1 VLPSAQPNTPS
12 CILSTT
18 PRCAVFPYTR
28 STRVQLTFRGGGYPG
43 SGSHSM
49 RTPIQLTAVASLSQA
64 QRARVCVSLK
74 ASGADPAVKVTC
86 AAFSSFPHAV
96 HGVGPRVQN
105 NVGQRMA

>member
-1 VLPSAQPNTPS
+1 VLPSAQPNTSS

-18 PRCAVFPYTR
+18 PRCAVSPYTR
-28 STRVQLTFRGGGYPG
+28 STRVQLAFRGGGYPG

-49 RTPIQLTAVASLSQA
+49 RALIQLTAVASLSQA
-64 QRARVCVSLK
+64 QRTRVCVNLT
-74 ASGADPAVKVTC
+74 ASGVDPAVKVTC
-86 AAFSSFPHAV
+86 AAFSSFLHAV